1 MNRTTPQMRRLAKSL
16 MAYETPASGHSEAKT
31 AAAFPVID
39 RLHSHLAA
47 LMGIGGFRALL
58 SRAVALIIVEVPWMR
73 TVTVKTDGTLEGLE
87 ALHEQ
92 LQPGELRE
100 GKGVL
105 LAQLLGLLVTFIG
118 PGLTSRLVGE
128 IWPQIPPDDLDFGN
142 GDRNGNP
149 E

>member
-1 MNRTTPQMRRLAKSL
+1 M
-16 MAYETPASGHSEAKT
+16 H
-31 AAAFPVID
+31 
-39 RLHSHLAA
+39 
-47 LMGIGGFRALL
+47 
-58 SRAVALIIVEVPWMR
+58 

-87 ALHEQ
+87 ALHER

-100 GKGVL
+100 GKGLL

-118 PGLTSRLVGE
+118 PSLTSRLVGE

-142 GDRNGNP
+142 GDQNGKP